1 MASTAIYS
9 PLPEYK
15 KTFKMRKNDQYF
27 SYSVSLI
34 TEFLCVEQLDGIASF
49 TLKLR
54 MGLTYI
60 YFYIKKR

>member
-1 MASTAIYS
+1 
-9 PLPEYK
+9 
-15 KTFKMRKNDQYF
+15 MRKNDQYF

-60 YFYIKKR
+60 HFYIKKR